1 MFELILE
8 GEHTIEKARNKVADC
23 EQIESKLSKER
34 TKALE
39 RWNNREDSQSLTE
52 KLRDAERATEIA
64 RIEGNI
70 TGLKIISIRLS
81 IVSVDYRPQLIF
93 LVAQKEKENKAI
105 KLIRIKDGLK
115 KLTDSYLKLSQKN
128 GVIMKAQK
136 IVVNELPDEVEVDR
150 EVQFSSELFLCLKR
164 FVFSIE

>member
-1 MFELILE
+1 MFEVILE

-23 EQIESKLSKER
+23 EQIENKLSKER

-39 RWNNREDSQSLTE
+39 RWNNREDSQNLTE

-64 RIEGNI
+64 RIEGII
-70 TGLKIISIRLS
+70 TDLRFLFYLESNSADFITRL
-81 IVSVDYRPQLIF
+81 YF

-150 EVQFSSELFLCLKR
+150 EVQFSSKSFFL
-164 FVFSIE
+164 